1 MQALVRSTWLA
12 VGPGRDSLL
21 LASQN
26 NAPALPAPLAP
37 LRSGSLVALS
47 SRCPPRCYSESLN
60 AGRLSVISGMPEH
73 LFGKQGNLS
82 LCTYCPLSIPPL
94 CPALSLVLFVWAIS
108 QDFDLKLILSD
119 GGGQ

>member
-37 LRSGSLVALS
+37 LRSSSLVALS
-47 SRCPPRCYSESLN
+47 SRCPPCCYSESLN
-60 AGRLSVISGMPEH
+60 AGRLSVINGMPEH
-73 LFGKQGNLS
+73 LFGKQGLFAPTVLLAFL
-82 LCTYCPLSIPPL
+82 LCVPPCL
-94 CPALSLVLFVWAIS
+94 LFYLFVLSVRIS
-108 QDFDLKLILSD
+108 T
-119 GGGQ
+119 